1 MNGFR
6 AVLYKDF
13 KLFLQKSG
21 FLGFLLPFLLAL
33 LLSAGI
39 SDISKQTVV
48 QPFQIAV
55 RDQDNTIMSRSLISQ
70 IKKVDIF
77 SQVTRITDETD
88 QEVLAD
94 GNVAVITIPH
104 NFFYDMYQTTQENTV
119 IKVRLNRNRKVDA
132 MIFQS
137 VFTSVMDMIHSEWAS
152 ERSVYLLQYGK
163 LTNDQEISLFYE
175 ASDLLLKDALGRQ
188 NVFDSAQQIADTVKD
203 MGRRLAATILTVMFL
218 HISTEAVKTLP
229 EELRLGIIPRFHAF
243 GGKLAGFILSKWIM
257 SLVLSAPTVL
267 LIFLWQKPTNFMV
280 FFLFMSILQIFV
292 FLLMLTISIWTQDS
306 LQTQRWGN
314 LLVLFSLVAGGTLWP
329 DNFLIPEISWIKNLN
344 FSYYANIGLRLIIQ
358 NEKINMLFF
367 EIRPILWIIIL
378 LCLVLWMKTFH
389 IEKNFFPVKQFCY
402 EEKNGIDS
410 IEKEK
415 KQINLTNTECAVNST
430 WIRIFRLTKMKLN
443 SIVGGFPLV
452 VATVLVILFCGIMA
466 GSLTNGKTEM
476 IHLGILDQDGSMQ
489 SEQLI
494 QNLMKTE
501 GIKVFYADHTKKG
514 RYAAQK
520 ALLNGQIEG
529 LLTIR
534 AGYGT
539 ALSDNQGRVLHY
551 ESTSSALSA
560 QGVREIIAGEV
571 TSQKCRERAV
581 VIAENKEK
589 RKLNETEKQH
599 LEDLI
604 AEQERQL
611 PMYYH
616 IEMADGSVPIDPFVP
631 QRISFAAL
639 CTLLLLFTAASWC
652 ESPDSKLVN
661 VRLQS
666 IHHGKCLAYGSDF
679 LVLMLL
685 GTGTAF
691 LVMLPYGM
699 TGRQIAALIAY
710 VFCCTAFARLIALIT
725 VSETG
730 IDALAPFLAL
740 ILCLAGGCFGD
751 LSHVS
756 HMLAQV
762 SILVPP
768 GAVASAAD
776 GNKAA
781 FLILMI
787 EGCTAI
793 TANFIVKRQ

>member
-1 MNGFR
+1 MNAFR

-33 LLSAGI
+33 LLSVGI

-137 VFTSVMDMIHSEWAS
+137 VFTSVMDMLHSEWAS

-218 HISTEAVKTLP
+218 YISTEAVKTLP
-229 EELRLGIIPRFHAF
+229 EELRLGIMPRFHAF
-243 GGKLAGFILSKWIM
+243 GGKLFDFILSKWIM

-267 LIFLWQKPTNFMV
+267 LIFLWQKPTNFMM
-280 FFLFMSILQIFV
+280 FFLFMSILQIFA
-292 FLLMLTISIWTQDS
+292 FLLMLAISIWTQDS

-314 LLVLFSLVAGGTLWP
+314 LLLLFSLVAGGTLWP
-329 DNFLIPEISWIKNLN
+329 DNFLIPEIAWIKNLN
-344 FSYYANIGLRLIIQ
+344 FSYYADIGLRLIIQ
-358 NEKINMLFF
+358 NEKISMLLF
-367 EIRPILWIIIL
+367 EISPILSIIIL
-378 LCLVLWMKTFH
+378 LYLVLWMKIFH
-389 IEKNFFPVKQFCY
+389 IERKTFPVKQFCY

-410 IEKEK
+410 LEKEK
-415 KQINLTNTECAVNST
+415 KQINRTNTECAINNT
-430 WIRIFRLTKMKLN
+430 WISIFRMTIMKLN
-443 SIVGGFPLV
+443 SIVGGVPLAI
-452 VATVLVILFCGIMA
+452 ATVLVILFCGIMA

-501 GIKVFYADHTKKG
+501 GIKVFYVDHTKKG
-514 RYAAQK
+514 RKAAKK

-539 ALSDNQGRVLHY
+539 ALSDNPRRVLHY
-551 ESTSSALSA
+551 ESISSALSA